1 MQLLFAPTSPY
12 ARKVMVC
19 AHLTGQAGRIAHLP
33 TAAHPVRR
41 DERIALHN
49 PLAKVPTLI
58 TEDGQSLYDSR
69 VICEYLASR
78 AGNDHLFPVYGP
90 ARWTALTHQ
99 ALGDGMLDA
108 SLLARYELTARP
120 PATRS
125 SHAASRCR
133 PIAATSNPQKITSLP
148 SSASS
153 GACPASY
160 AATVSEVLPGVPALA
175 FAVAVALR
183 TNPVGVCS
191 TFSNTAA
198 TKSASS
204 PAFDGVLTSGS
215 VMETVPDEA
224 PPRSAAMS
232 FSNSTMWNELMEK
245 NAVPAGDPLGE
256 VEMLRNRRSPLGVP
270 PMVSAFCRLMV
281 PPAPVTRAVT

>member
-120 PATRS
+120 PAFQWPDWREAQLNKVQAGL
-125 SHAASRCR
+125 AAVE
-133 PIAATSNPQKITSLP
+133 AVAD
-148 SSASS
+148 
-153 GACPASY
+153 
-160 AATVSEVLPGVPALA
+160 ALA
-175 FAVAVALR
+175 IER
-183 TNPVGVCS
+183 PS
-191 TFSNTAA
+191 I
-198 TKSASS
+198 
-204 PAFDGVLTSGS
+204 
-215 VMETVPDEA
+215 
-224 PPRSAAMS
+224 
-232 FSNSTMWNELMEK
+232 
-245 NAVPAGDPLGE
+245 GE
-256 VEMLRNRRSPLGVP
+256 VTIGCALGYLDFRFADRP
-270 PMVSAFCRLMV
+270 WRAAHPRAAAWFERFDST
-281 PPAPVTRAVT
+281 PAMHATRPYE